1 MKSELSNVSFLA
13 IPSGSHLAG
22 EQGLW
27 KMLYDGTSS
36 AVNKACEAGKRGQ

>member
-1 MKSELSNVSFLA
+1 MKFELSNVSFLA

-27 KMLYDGTSS
+27 KMTY
-36 AVNKACEAGKRGQ
+36 AA